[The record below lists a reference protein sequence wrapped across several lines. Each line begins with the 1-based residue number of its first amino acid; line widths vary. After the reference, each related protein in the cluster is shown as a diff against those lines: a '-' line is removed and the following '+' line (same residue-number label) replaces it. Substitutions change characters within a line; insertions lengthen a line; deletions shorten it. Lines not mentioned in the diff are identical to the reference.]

1 MSETQIALVV
11 GLLVATVPLVALA
24 RRVSISYPIVLVLG
38 GLALGFVPGLP
49 SVQLDPN
56 LVLLFFLPPL
66 LYWEAITAPT
76 DIMLA
81 NGTQI
86 GMLAIGLVLATTVAV
101 AAAAHAVVPTLSWAA
116 AFVLGAVVAPTDEL
130 AAAPVLERFQIP
142 RHLIAIVEGESL
154 INDALSLVLY
164 AAAVAAVVT
173 GIFNFWYTVLD
184 VVVGALVAVAIGLL
198 VGRVAV
204 EAWRRITDTELQSV
218 ISLTMPFLAYV
229 PAQVLGI
236 SGVLEVVTAGMY
248 VNRFTAEVLTPE
260 TRLRLVGFWQTF
272 VFVANALLFLLLGIQ
287 LHGIASAVF
296 RDHPWQ
302 TVALSTIAVNV
313 VVIVVR
319 FAWIMATEY
328 LPIVGG
334 SSEHAEPDWKHALI
348 ASWSGLR
355 GAVSLAAAL
364 AIPATLAHGSPF
376 PNRDLI
382 IFLTFTVIAVTLV
395 GGGLTLPMLITRLN
409 IGESCEEEE
418 RDLQRALAGASQAA
432 LQRIAALEE
441 AHEIDREYAQILR
454 HRYEHVQQRT
464 RQPADEAL
472 RERDRHRAS
481 AEHDILEAQR
491 QALVALRENGE
502 IDNAVLR
509 RVLLALDLAEA
520 RRFR

>member
-24 RRVSISYPIVLVLG
+24 RRAHISYPIVLVLG

-49 SVQLDPN
+49 AVQLDPN

-81 NGTQI
+81 NSTQI
-86 GMLAIGLVLATTVAV
+86 AMLAVGLVLATTIAV
-101 AAAAHAVVPTLSWAA
+101 AAAAHAVIPSLSWAA

-130 AAAPVLERFQIP
+130 ASAPVLERFQIP

-164 AAAVAAVVT
+164 AAAVTAVVT
-173 GIFNFWYTVLD
+173 GIFSFWHTLLN
-184 VVVGALVAVAIGLL
+184 VVVGALVSVAIGLL
-198 VGRVAV
+198 VGRIAV

-218 ISLTMPFLAYV
+218 ISLSLPFLAYV

-236 SGVLEVVTAGMY
+236 SGVLEVVTAGIY
-248 VNRFTAEVLTPE
+248 VSRFTPEVLTPE

-272 VFVANALLFLLLGIQ
+272 VFIANALLFLLLGIQ
-287 LHGIASAVF
+287 LHGIATAVF
-296 RDHPWQ
+296 RDHSWQ
-302 TVALSTIAVNV
+302 SVALSTIAVNV
-313 VVIVVR
+313 AVIVVR
-319 FAWIMATEY
+319 FAWIMGTEY

-334 SSEHAEPDWKHALI
+334 SSEHAEPDWKHALV

-364 AIPATLAHGSPF
+364 AIPTLAHGIAF

-395 GGGLTLPMLITRLN
+395 GGGLTLPTLIRWLN
-409 IGESCEEEE
+409 IGASSEEEE
-418 RDLQRALAGASQAA
+418 RDLQRALAGASKAA
-432 LQRIAALEE
+432 IQRIAALEE
-441 AHEIDREYAQILR
+441 AHELDSEYAKVLR
-454 HRYEHVQQRT
+454 HRYEHMQQRS
-464 RQPADEAL
+464 RLPADAAL
-472 RERDRHRAS
+472 RERDQRRAS
-481 AEHDILEAQR
+481 AEREVINAAR

-502 IDNAVLR
+502 IDNVVLR
-509 RVLLALDLAEA
+509 RVLLGLDLAEA